1 MSQQSEF
8 EYAEQAGR
16 AERSTSTDPR
26 EQASETEAQSR
37 PSDYIAA
44 QAMGDQKIYP
54 QQRPRRRHRWLW
66 AVIIVVIVLALLSG
80 GGYFSNSAFS
90 KTQALPQQTFSV
102 SGTPNLVIND
112 ATGTVKIQRG
122 DSNSVVI
129 DATAHGSLFSNPG
142 SDTVDVK
149 QDGNILKVLVGQD
162 GSIFNHGSVD
172 LDITLPQTSNLQ
184 VTVNAGSLDVNG
196 VSGQMDLKVD
206 AGALNFE
213 NGTISGQSVFK
224 DDAGAINF
232 NGSIAANGNYDFEDN
247 AGAINLTLPSSVPFT
262 LDASSDVGKV
272 NNDFG
277 SNTIGDNPTST
288 VHVHTDVGAVNIHQQ

>member
-8 EYAEQAGR
+8 EYAEQADR
-16 AERSTSTDPR
+16 AEGSTSQDPR
-26 EQASETEAQSR
+26 EQVSETEPQSR
-37 PSDYIAA
+37 SSSDIAA

-54 QQRPRRRHRWLW
+54 RQRRRQRRWLW
-66 AVIIVVIVLALLSG
+66 IVIIVVIVLALLSG
-80 GGYFSNSAFS
+80 GYFSNSAFS
-90 KTQALPQQTFSV
+90 RSQRLPQQTFSV

-129 DATAHGSLFSNPG
+129 DATAHGSLFSNL
-142 SDTVDVK
+142 STDTVDAK
-149 QDGNILKVLVGQD
+149 QDGNIINVLVGQN

-172 LDITLPQTSNLQ
+172 LNITLPQNSNLQ

-213 NGTISGQSVFK
+213 NGTISGQSTFK